1 MRRILKQEPKNRVK
15 TYPYIEEELLK
26 AIDVNGLDL
35 SNTFNIALEKHLVQ
49 KGLSIPCE
57 VKR

>member
-1 MRRILKQEPKNRVK
+1 MRRILKQEPKKRVK

-35 SNTFNIALEKHLVQ
+35 SNTFNIALEKHLAQ
-49 KGLSIPCE
+49 KGLNIPCE
-57 VKR
+57 VRK